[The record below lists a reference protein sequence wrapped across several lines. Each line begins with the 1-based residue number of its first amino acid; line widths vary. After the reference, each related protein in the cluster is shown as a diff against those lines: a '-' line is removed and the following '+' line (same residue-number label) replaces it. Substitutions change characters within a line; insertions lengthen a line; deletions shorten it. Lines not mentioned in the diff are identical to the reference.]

1 MSEPSQWND
10 TDNDGYGDNATGF
23 EADDCP
29 TTPGYSTILSFGC
42 PDADSDGLSDSDDA
56 CPNSNSSIGNDS
68 DGDGCFDGEDAFP
81 DDASEHADSDDDGMG
96 DNSDSEPLIP
106 LDSDGDGY
114 PDHQGYNNSDDC
126 PGFYGNSTIDRL
138 GCLDSDGDGLS
149 DVEDDFPNDENRTKD
164 DDGDGYDDF
173 IEDDCPEEL
182 GNSTIDRLGCLDSD
196 GDGYSDFNDLFPFDS
211 SDWFDDDGDGVGNNS
226 DAFPNDANETTDS
239 DLDGVGDNSD
249 AFPSDQNETKD
260 TDGDGIGDNSDLWP
274 TLNNSADSDGDGT
287 SDIEDAFPTDSS
299 QWQDYDG
306 DGYGDNVDGNDSD
319 DFINNATQWAD
330 SDGDGYGD
338 NWGDSDWNS
347 TRLFMWPGI
356 FVADALEAD
365 HCPSEWGNSTAD
377 GYYGC
382 PDQDGDGIA
391 DQYDEIIDIPGG
403 NTDGGDGGSA
413 GINETD
419 ADGDGV
425 ADLFDVCPDTSPGV
439 IVDTDG
445 CKIDEDKDGVEDIY
459 DKCPNTPSGSTVN
472 VEGCII
478 AVEDESVFDQL
489 LAGDQ
494 QSIIKTVGWSTLVI
508 AILGFMQTNM
518 VAALLPDAF
527 RWLQFAKKRSKLSKE
542 EEQEL
547 THLQSIVQAYHSD
560 DELLVEELQNLKS
573 DITARYTN
581 SEIKK
586 ETREKINTL
595 IEDLIGMDPN
605 ELLRIAD
612 DERYFGLAGTMDTD
626 ERSELLSQDVAMR
639 EYDRSERKRKASG
652 KSDESEFISKNTP
665 PKEMEGEINQKDG
678 HEYIEWPDSSGRWF
692 IRNKRTKLWD
702 EWKD

>member
-1 MSEPSQWND
+1 
-10 TDNDGYGDNATGF
+10 
-23 EADDCP
+23 
-29 TTPGYSTILSFGC
+29 
-42 PDADSDGLSDSDDA
+42 
-56 CPNSNSSIGNDS
+56 
-68 DGDGCFDGEDAFP
+68 
-81 DDASEHADSDDDGMG
+81 
-96 DNSDSEPLIP
+96 
-106 LDSDGDGY
+106 
-114 PDHQGYNNSDDC
+114 
-126 PGFYGNSTIDRL
+126 
-138 GCLDSDGDGLS
+138 
-149 DVEDDFPNDENRTKD
+149 
-164 DDGDGYDDF
+164 
-173 IEDDCPEEL
+173 
-182 GNSTIDRLGCLDSD
+182 
-196 GDGYSDFNDLFPFDS
+196 
-211 SDWFDDDGDGVGNNS
+211 
-226 DAFPNDANETTDS
+226 
-239 DLDGVGDNSD
+239 
-249 AFPSDQNETKD
+249 
-260 TDGDGIGDNSDLWP
+260 
-274 TLNNSADSDGDGT
+274 
-287 SDIEDAFPTDSS
+287 
-299 QWQDYDG
+299 
-306 DGYGDNVDGNDSD
+306 
-319 DFINNATQWAD
+319 
-330 SDGDGYGD
+330 
-338 NWGDSDWNS
+338 
-347 TRLFMWPGI
+347 MWPGI

-391 DQYDEIIDIPGG
+391 DQYDEIIDIPDG

-459 DKCPNTPSGSTVN
+459 DKCPNTPRGSTVN

-586 ETREKINTL
+586 VTREKINTL

-612 DERYFGLAGTMDTD
+612 DERYFGLAGTMDAD